1 MTLTLFSSPTSPYV
15 RKVRVLIAEAGLADR
30 VTEKVVATTA
40 FDTNAELAAVNPL
53 GRIPALVREDGPL
66 ICDSRVVCR
75 YLDDLSG
82 AGLYPADRLW
92 EVLTLEALAEGIL
105 DSAVNMAY
113 EVRLRPE
120 DMVFDKWLE
129 AQWAKI
135 ARTLDAIEADWSEA
149 LAAPLD
155 AAQIAL
161 ASGLGYLDFRHDARS
176 WRDGH
181 PKIAAWYEAITAR
194 PSFTA
199 TLPG

>member
-1 MTLTLFSSPTSPYV
+1 MTLFSSPTSPYV

-40 FDTNAELAAVNPL
+40 FDTNPELAAVNPL

-66 ICDSRVVCR
+66 ICDSRVICR

-82 AGLYPADRLW
+82 AGFYPADRLW

-135 ARTLDAIEADWSEA
+135 ARTLDAIEADWNEA

>member
-15 RKVRVLIAEAGLADR
+15 RKVRVLIAEAGLTDR

-40 FDTNAELAAVNPL
+40 FDTDAELAAVNPL

-66 ICDSRVVCR
+66 ICDSRVICR

-129 AQWAKI
+129 AQWTKI
-135 ARTLDAIEADWSEA
+135 ARTLDAIEADWTEA

-161 ASGLGYLDFRHDARS
+161 AAGLGYLDFRHDARG